1 MKDETRLAVASL
13 NDKTV
18 NELRAMYEELFDD
31 VCRSRHKKYLVR
43 RIGWRLQAIDEGGL
57 SPWAKQKAQELAAT
71 SDVRVT
77 APREEVVQRVRRVQP
92 AEYGYI
98 DWDPRLPPPGS
109 FLERR
114 YKGKMIRAL
123 VLTDG
128 FEYEGKRY
136 RSLSN
141 LASDITGVSYNG
153 FTFFRLG
160 RKAQ

>member
-1 MKDETRLAVASL
+1 
-13 NDKTV
+13 
-18 NELRAMYEELFDD
+18 
-31 VCRSRHKKYLVR
+31 
-43 RIGWRLQAIDEGGL
+43 
-57 SPWAKQKAQELAAT
+57 
-71 SDVRVT
+71 
-77 APREEVVQRVRRVQP
+77 
-92 AEYGYI
+92 
-98 DWDPRLPPPGS
+98 
-109 FLERR
+109 
-114 YKGKMIRAL
+114 MIRAL